1 MFNNGSDNL
10 MEKLAGRL
18 TNIVLLGFFCVLFSI
33 PIITAGA
40 SFTALNSAMKSHLYD
55 DNGKPLKLF
64 LSVFKEKFGLSTKVW
79 ALHLLAIAVLVWDFV
94 YYRVGESTLDTLASA
109 GIFVLICFL
118 AFEVL
123 MVFVVISQGMNE
135 KVFGVIKTALD
146 LSLTCIKESLMILVI
161 TSTVILAS
169 IFLFR
174 GLIPF
179 VPGII
184 SYLSWQIIPQM
195 LKKYKFKIR

>member
-1 MFNNGSDNL
+1 

-55 DNGKPLKLF
+55 DNDKPLKLF

-79 ALHLLAIAVLVWDFV
+79 ALHLLAIAVLIWDFV

-146 LSLTCIKESLMILVI
+146 LSFTCVKESLMILVI

>member
-1 MFNNGSDNL
+1 

>member
-146 LSLTCIKESLMILVI
+146 LSFTCVKESLMILVI

>member
-55 DNGKPLKLF
+55 DNDKPLKLF

-79 ALHLLAIAVLVWDFV
+79 ALHLLAIAVLIWDFV

-146 LSLTCIKESLMILVI
+146 LSFTCVKESLMILVI

>member
-18 TNIVLLGFFCVLFSI
+18 TNIVLLGFFCVLFCL

-40 SFTALNSAMKSHLYD
+40 SFTALNSAMKSYLYD
-55 DNGKPLKLF
+55 ENDKPLKLF
-64 LSVFKEKFGLSTKVW
+64 LSVFKEKFVLSTKVW
-79 ALHLLAIAVLVWDFV
+79 VLHLLAIAVLAWDFV

-118 AFEVL
+118 AFELL
-123 MVFVVISQGMNE
+123 MVFVVISEGMSD
-135 KVFGVIKTALD
+135 KVFGTIKTALD
-146 LSLTCIKESLMILVI
+146 LSFTCIKESLMILVI

-195 LKKYKFKIR
+195 LKKFKFRVR

>member
-18 TNIVLLGFFCVLFSI
+18 ANIVLLGFFCVLFSI

-123 MVFVVISQGMNE
+123 MVFVVISQGMNK

-146 LSLTCIKESLMILVI
+146 LSLTCVKESLMILVI

>member
-1 MFNNGSDNL
+1 

-146 LSLTCIKESLMILVI
+146 LSFTCVKESLMILVI

>member
-1 MFNNGSDNL
+1 

-18 TNIVLLGFFCVLFSI
+18 TNIVLLGFFSVLCSL
-33 PIITAGA
+33 PVITAGA

-55 DNGKPLKLF
+55 DNDKPLKLF
-64 LSVFKEKFGLSTKVW
+64 FSVFKEKFGLSTKVW
-79 ALHLLAIAVLVWDFV
+79 ALHLLAIAILAWDFV

-118 AFEVL
+118 AFELL
-123 MVFVVISQGMNE
+123 MVFVVISEGMND
-135 KVFGVIKTALD
+135 KTFGVIKTALD
-146 LSLTCIKESLMILVI
+146 LSFACIKESLMILVI
-161 TSTVILAS
+161 TSAVILAS

-174 GLIPF
+174 GLIPII
-179 VPGII
+179 PGVI

-195 LKKYKFKIR
+195 LKKYKFRVR

>member
-18 TNIVLLGFFCVLFSI
+18 ANIVLLGFFCVLFSI

-55 DNGKPLKLF
+55 DNDKPLKLF

-123 MVFVVISQGMNE
+123 MVFVVISQGMNK

-146 LSLTCIKESLMILVI
+146 LSFTCVKESLMILVI
-161 TSTVILAS
+161 TSTVILTS